1 MMPGN
6 AIGSKILMNLCKM
19 GAVFFFLFF
28 FFNDLKEKA
37 RLVYMKA
44 PMKNRGWL
52 KYWEKFHFQT

>member
-19 GAVFFFLFF
+19 GAVFCFCFC
-28 FFNDLKEKA
+28 FNDLKEKA

-44 PMKNRGWL
+44 PMKNRG
-52 KYWEKFHFQT
+52 